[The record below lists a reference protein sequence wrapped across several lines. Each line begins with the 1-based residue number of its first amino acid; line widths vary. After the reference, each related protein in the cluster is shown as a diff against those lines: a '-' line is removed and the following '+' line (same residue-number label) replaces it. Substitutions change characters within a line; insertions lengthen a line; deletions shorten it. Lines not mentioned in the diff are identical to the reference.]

1 MVNKLTT
8 YARENMPGA
17 CPPWAAARAPSLA
30 APDGRKR
37 PKKRPNFTQV
47 CLFVCLFFNR
57 KIFFLNLSRLSVCE
71 DRKLR

>member
-37 PKKRPNFTQV
+37 PKKPSEFHTSFFV
-47 CLFVCLFFNR
+47 CLFVF
-57 KIFFLNLSRLSVCE
+57 
-71 DRKLR
+71 